1 MDTNGPR
8 SEICENL
15 RNLCDLKIFLCE
27 KSRCRICETKDLPS
41 VRICK
46 ERQGDIDKALVSFDI
61 RVQLVLL
68 VIRAIIAVGE
78 A

>member
-1 MDTNGPR
+1 MDTNGSR

-41 VRICK
+41 VRICQ
-46 ERQGDIDKALVSFDI
+46 ERQGDFGEVLVAFDI
-61 RVQLVLL
+61 GMKLVLL
-68 VIRAIIAVGE
+68 VIRPIVAVRE